1 MQADLNRH
9 LRETEDS
16 LNQLPDSIEDP
27 VAFTDTLLSEF
38 GDKLSAAVDIH
49 NFDDPEL
56 VSICRSR
63 LDTFSNLL
71 MYHLFPRFCAFGGT
85 RAAGSDIIEFE
96 EFPETL
102 KRTLKPT
109 FPSNPVPETVFLDDL
124 MEQSIKYILFT
135 MRICEVF

>member
-16 LNQLPDSIEDP
+16 LNRLPESIEDP
-27 VAFTDTLLSEF
+27 VAFTDTLLSQF
-38 GDKLSAAVDIH
+38 GEKLSAAADIH

-63 LDTFSNLL
+63 LDTFSDLL

-85 RAAGSDIIEFE
+85 RTAGSDLIEFE
-96 EFPETL
+96 EFPATL
-102 KRTLKPT
+102 DRTFKPT
-109 FPSNPVPETVFLDDL
+109 FPSNSVPETVFLDDL
-124 MEQSIKYILFT
+124 MEQSVKYVSFT
-135 MRICEVF
+135 TCICEVF